1 MSPVWLTLLLVGTAS
16 YTQAIEAESDPLQEL
31 DSRTFNTTSIAIGTV
46 DPFSQLL
53 LGLGNIGGFFNNLNL
68 NLTNGVDPLDLSAA
82 LGGTAAGL
90 GGAAAG
96 LGALGTT
103 FAALSSIKAAFFS
116 LLVKPLEIANFV
128 LAIIALAMLTIYF
141 ASGEGDLKTLIGT
154 DVTGFLRR
162 ESDDVYD
169 SYSGYVSQARA
180 LWDTSAVQSLTS
192 LVYDAI
198 TKYD

>member
-1 MSPVWLTLLLVGTAS
+1 M
-16 YTQAIEAESDPLQEL
+16 D
-31 DSRTFNTTSIAIGTV
+31 
-46 DPFSQLL
+46 
-53 LGLGNIGGFFNNLNL
+53 LN
-68 NLTNGVDPLDLSAA
+68 AA

-96 LGALGTT
+96 LGALGTA

-128 LAIIALAMLTIYF
+128 LAIIALAMLGSKSASDLRLFHAWEMRVMGILMRIICRTFPVCLICLIPFSSFPVYF

-162 ESDDVYD
+162 ETNDVYD

-192 LVYDAI
+192 LVLDAI
-198 TKYD
+198 SKYD

>member
-16 YTQAIEAESDPLQEL
+16 FTQAIEAESDPLQEL
-31 DSRTFNTTSIAIGTV
+31 DSRTFNTTSIAIGTI

-53 LGLGNIGGFFNNLNL
+53 LGLGNIGGFFNNLSL
-68 NLTNGVDPLDLSAA
+68 NLTAPVDLNAA

-96 LGALGTT
+96 LGALGTA

-128 LAIIALAMLTIYF
+128 LAIIALAMLGIYF

-162 ESDDVYD
+162 ETNDVYD

-192 LVYDAI
+192 LVLDAI
-198 TKYD
+198 SKYD

>member
-16 YTQAIEAESDPLQEL
+16 VTQAIEAESDPLQEL

-68 NLTNGVDPLDLSAA
+68 NLTAPVDLSAA

-96 LGALGTT
+96 LGALGTA

-128 LAIIALAMLTIYF
+128 LAIIALAMLGIYF
-141 ASGEGDLKTLIGT
+141 VSGEGDLKTLIGT

-169 SYSGYVSQARA
+169 SYSGYVNQARA

-192 LVYDAI
+192 LVLDAI